1 MVVGIIG
8 TPTARN
14 RVIIDLEA
22 GATQFGLNVADSGSV
37 IQTLGGI
44 KILPLQSN
52 ANGAPPNYVAP
63 GWGASLF
70 LGEWGWGNQSWNN
83 AATTITIFSK
93 NRWSKF
99 SWFGKCIL

>member
-1 MVVGIIG
+1 MF
-8 TPTARN
+8 
-14 RVIIDLEA
+14 DLEA

-52 ANGAPPNYVAP
+52 ANGAPPNYVSP

-70 LGEWGWGNQSWNN
+70 LGQWGWG
-83 AATTITIFSK
+83 
-93 NRWSKF
+93 
-99 SWFGKCIL
+99 